1 MGRGKGGSTLAKP
14 SLCTAAPPH
23 KKIGFPI
30 LLRREAAVHSLAKPH
45 VLSFPFPSF
54 PSRFHFSLSSL
65 TELSRLI
72 IEGAVCAVLNSD
84 QHLISPYCRTVYK
97 INHNDWKNK
106 WIDYKR
112 GKCLELY
119 THYFQQY
126 HTNCAENTVENR
138 SVDNSTFKKRIR
150 WILCNF
156 HYILVM
162 SKLEI
167 PYNSVF
173 QTLMSL

>member
-1 MGRGKGGSTLAKP
+1 MDDGKREKAGALSP
-14 SLCTAAPPH
+14 
-23 KKIGFPI
+23 
-30 LLRREAAVHSLAKPH
+30 LLSSSLA
-45 VLSFPFPSF
+45 S
-54 PSRFHFSLSSL
+54 SLSPSHRSPR
-65 TELSRLI
+65 TFISPSPVSPELSRLI
-72 IEGAVCAVLNSD
+72 LEGAVCAVPNSD
-84 QHLISPYCRTVYK
+84 QHLISPYCSTVYW

-126 HTNCAENTVENR
+126 HTNRAENTVENR
-138 SVDNSTFKKRIR
+138 NIDNSTFKKRIR

-162 SKLEI
+162 SKLGI